1 MHSFTP
7 DNTDTGRTC
16 SKELP
21 VRLRRLSDLKFET
34 LGFTE
39 RRFRPYVIAIGEA
52 TLSWNDFHETM
63 GQLFWE
69 ICLSKCP
76 EPMDVWQVVRND
88 LTNREMLKAPAAA
101 EMKIQ
106 PRDDAVFADV
116 KWIYDRS
123 NELEHD
129 RNNIIHS
136 LPRSSKRTDKVLPA
150 TAFNKPRGKALKG
163 KDILKEYRRLRD
175 TAILLRDFCF
185 KIAQAMGDD
194 NRPWPE
200 RPRLPG
206 RAVAKIPPPHPQSSP
221 RKTTSPALSRCP
233 EAVGTEY
240 SFSR

>member
-1 MHSFTP
+1 
-7 DNTDTGRTC
+7 
-16 SKELP
+16 
-21 VRLRRLSDLKFET
+21 
-34 LGFTE
+34 
-39 RRFRPYVIAIGEA
+39 
-52 TLSWNDFHETM
+52 
-63 GQLFWE
+63 LFWE
-69 ICLSKCP
+69 ICLSKFP
-76 EPMDVWQVVRND
+76 QPMDVWQIVRND

-101 EMKIQ
+101 EIKFHRRGD
-106 PRDDAVFADV
+106 PVFADI

-129 RNNIIHS
+129 RNNAIHS
-136 LPRSSKRTDKVLPA
+136 LLWLWKRTDNVLPG
-150 TAFNKPRGKALKG
+150 TAFNKPRGKALKV

-221 RKTTSPALSRCP
+221 RKSTSPALSRCP
-233 EAVGTEY
+233 EAVGTE
-240 SFSR
+240 